1 MKEAFLQAI
10 PLLNKIESAGYEAYF
25 VGGSVRDFLLDKE
38 IADVDIAT
46 SATPEELKSIFSK
59 TLDVGIEHG
68 TVVVLFNGIPYEV
81 TTFRTEDEY
90 LDFRRPSEVH
100 FIRSLKEDLKR
111 RDFTMNAIA
120 MDRHGKF
127 IDPFG
132 GKKAIEERVIR
143 TVGNPDERF
152 TEDALRM
159 MRAVRFFSQLS
170 FEIEKSTY
178 EALSSLA
185 HLLEKIAVERKLAEF
200 EKLLAGRNRMMAL
213 KIVGETGLYK
223 YLPQMS
229 AFQRQLCSS
238 ANYHAEGLTGE
249 EMWGFLTCLFDID
262 QASAESFFK
271 SWKLPVKKTRKIL
284 SILKW
289 IRYRSDNEWDA
300 YSLYQAGRESSLS
313 AERIHNVLQHTDL
326 KRNTDSLM
334 ELYNTLPI
342 KQRSELQ
349 LTGNDLMNWFGKPPG
364 AWIKADL
371 EKAEN
376 AVLKGELKNSNESI
390 REWLMKCN
398 QNLGKN

>member
-10 PLLNKIESAGYEAYF
+10 PVLNKIESAGYEAYF

-46 SATPEELKSIFSK
+46 SATPEEMKSIFSK

-81 TTFRTEDEY
+81 TTFRTEAEY
-90 LDFRRPSEVH
+90 LDFRRPSEVQ
-100 FIRSLKEDLKR
+100 FIRSLEEDLKR

-120 MDRHGKF
+120 MDRNGQL
-127 IDPFG
+127 IDPFA
-132 GKKAIEERVIR
+132 GKKAIEDRVIR
-143 TVGNPDERF
+143 TVGNPEERF

-170 FEIEKSTY
+170 FDIEKSTY

-185 HLLEKIAVERKLAEF
+185 HLLQKIAVERKLAEF
-200 EKLLAGRNRMMAL
+200 EKLLAGKNRMKAL
-213 KIVGETGLYK
+213 KIIGETGLYR

-229 AFQRQLCSS
+229 AFQRQLFSS
-238 ANYHAEGLTGE
+238 ADYHADMLTVE
-249 EMWGFLTCLFDID
+249 EMWGFLVCLFGINHS
-262 QASAESFFK
+262 AAESFLK
-271 SWKLPVKKTRKIL
+271 GWKLPVKKIRKIR

-289 IRYRSDNEWDA
+289 IRFRSGNEWDG
-300 YSLYQAGRESSLS
+300 YSLYQAGKESFLS
-313 AERIHNVLQHTDL
+313 AERIRNVLQQTDL
-326 KRNTDSLM
+326 KRNTESLI
-334 ELYNTLPI
+334 ELYNSLPI
-342 KQRSELQ
+342 KQSSELQ
-349 LTGNDLMNWFGKPPG
+349 LTGYDLMDWFGKPPG
-364 AWIKADL
+364 AWIRAEL
-371 EKAEN
+371 EKAET